1 MADEEFC
8 IPHAPILC
16 VLSDWICT
24 RTEKFQW
31 MGRNYTIAIKG
42 FSILTVVWAHS
53 GAMLSVGE
61 IQFIAGIGVVLFLIC
76 SGYDLMKVD
85 VDKKFTLEL
94 VDEIGEKL
102 DNLP

>member
-1 MADEEFC
+1 MKNFAFLTLLFFAFYL
-8 IPHAPILC
+8 IGFVQRP
-16 VLSDWICT
+16 
-24 RTEKFQW
+24 EKFQW

-85 VDKKFTLEL
+85 ADKKFTLEL
-94 VDEIGEKL
+94 VDEIGEKS